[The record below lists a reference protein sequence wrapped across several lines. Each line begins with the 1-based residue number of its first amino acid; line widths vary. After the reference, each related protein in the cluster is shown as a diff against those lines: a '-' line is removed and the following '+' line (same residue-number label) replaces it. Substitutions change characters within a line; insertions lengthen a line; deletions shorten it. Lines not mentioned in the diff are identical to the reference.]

1 MRPLEGIRILDL
13 SRVFAGPW
21 ATQMLGDL
29 GAQVI
34 KVERPGGVGDE
45 MRAYGPP
52 FLRDKDGNDT
62 NESPQYL
69 AANRNKQSITIDFS
83 NPKGRDLIIELAKN
97 SDVLIENYKVGDLAR
112 FGLDYETVAKICPD
126 LIYFSLS
133 GFGQTG
139 PRAKSPALDGLMQSF
154 SGIMSVTGEPD
165 GMPQRVGTIVNDF
178 SAGMYAAVGILA
190 ALRHR
195 DTNGGSGQYIDLSL
209 MDASIALVSPMT
221 MVYLATG
228 SLPERT
234 GTVSYGSAPAQTFK
248 CTDGYVNVQAGSD
261 DQFKRLCNVLNLK
274 ELLENPDMETRQL
287 RFSNRDKFIP
297 VLEDI
302 FLAQS
307 TAYWTEKLSEVGIMN
322 SKVNNVREALEDEQ
336 VVHRGTVVELE
347 HPLSG
352 TLKVIRNPL
361 RFSETPLNEYKAPPY
376 SGQHTREVLSEI
388 LSLNDKEID
397 ELIASGAV

>member
-29 GAQVI
+29 GAEVI

-52 FLRDKDGNDT
+52 FLRDREGKDT

-69 AANRNKQSITIDFS
+69 AANRNKKSITIDFS
-83 NPKGRDLIIELAKN
+83 NPKGRDIILDLAKG
-97 SDVLIENYKVGDLAR
+97 SDVLVENYKVGDLAR
-112 FGLDYETVAKICPD
+112 FGLDYDSVSALCPN
-126 LIYFSLS
+126 LIYLSLS

-139 PRAKSPALDGLMQSF
+139 PRATSPALDGLMQAF

-178 SAGMYAAVGILA
+178 SAGMYAVVGILA

-195 DTNGGSGQYIDLSL
+195 DTHGGGGQFIDLSL
-209 MDASIALVSPMT
+209 MEASIALVSPMT
-221 MVYLATG
+221 MVHLATD

-234 GTVSYGSAPAQTFK
+234 GNVSYGSAPAQTFE
-248 CTDGYVNVQAGSD
+248 CADGYMSVQAGSD
-261 DQFKRLCNVLNLK
+261 DQFRRLCGALDVE
-274 ELLENPDMETRQL
+274 ELLQNPLLKTRPL
-287 RFSNRDKFIP
+287 RFTHRDKFIP
-297 VLEDI
+297 MLEKI
-302 FLAQS
+302 FL
-307 TAYWTEKLSEVGIMN
+307 EKPAAHWIDILNRAGVMN

-336 VVHRGTVVELE
+336 VRHRGTVLE
-347 HPLSG
+347 VDHPLSG
-352 TLKVIRNPL
+352 SLKIIRNPL
-361 RFSETPLNEYKAPPY
+361 RFSETPLDDYTAPPY
-376 SGQHTREVLSEI
+376 SGQHTREVLRDI
-388 LSLNDKEID
+388 LSLKEEEID